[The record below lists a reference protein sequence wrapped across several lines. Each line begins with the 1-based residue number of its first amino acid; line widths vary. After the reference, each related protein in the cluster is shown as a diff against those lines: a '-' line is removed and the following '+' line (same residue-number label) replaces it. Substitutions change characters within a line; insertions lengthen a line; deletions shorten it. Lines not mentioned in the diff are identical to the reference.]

1 VLFLILAIASFVMFY
16 AIAFLLWLADALESR
31 EVRRNRSQCRGSAG
45 DETPPYL
52 SISQAF
58 DPIFAVLWEAPI
70 AALSLVE
77 AGGPSGIPVSRLRP
91 TVSRAALR
99 FPEIYDGSS
108 FEQWVR
114 FLENTQLI
122 AWKGQRVT
130 LTQEGRYFLAY
141 RFVSDALV
149 EA

>member
-1 VLFLILAIASFVMFY
+1 MLFLIVAIASFVTFY

-31 EVRRNRSQCRGSAG
+31 EVRRNRSQRPGSAQE
-45 DETPPYL
+45 ETLPYL

-70 AALSLVE
+70 DALSLVE
-77 AGGPSGIPVSRLRP
+77 SGGPSGIPVSRLRP
-91 TVSRAALR
+91 IVSRAALR
-99 FPEIYDGSS
+99 FPEFYDGCS

-122 AWKGQRVT
+122 AWKGQRAI